1 MRVEVRPTGTGV
13 HGKMSEGTSLED
25 IESGNVA
32 YTADTA
38 AMNAILSDMN
48 AVEEAPVYIPP
59 PAPPAPEFQLPPPQ
73 PPQPQHYQPEPSF
86 PTQFPMFPQFP
97 QAQVPQ
103 PTYEKVEEAPVA
115 PPLKKNS
122 WSVLFEDMRDP
133 LVVGLLV
140 TFFSLPALHTW
151 LAKRLTW
158 AYKVGGSLSWIGFLL
173 QFAIVAGLFVT
184 YRQIMKVATGTA

>member
-1 MRVEVRPTGTGV
+1 
-13 HGKMSEGTSLED
+13 MSEGTSLEE

-32 YTADTA
+32 YTADAA

-59 PAPPAPEFQLPPPQ
+59 PQQVRIPPMQPQLQ
-73 PPQPQHYQPEPSF
+73 PQPQPHMSVQEPFEPEPF
-86 PTQFPMFPQFP
+86 QFPQFP
-97 QAQVPQ
+97 QVPQ
-103 PTYEKVEEAPVA
+103 FQQVQQTQQTQSPMYEAVEPKAQP
-115 PPLKKNS
+115 KKNA
-122 WSVLFEDMRDP
+122 WSSLFDDMREP

-140 TFFSLPALHTW
+140 TLFSLPGLHTW

-173 QFAIVAGLFVT
+173 QFVLVAGMFAT
-184 YRQIMKVATGTA
+184 YRQIMVVAGLSL

>member
-1 MRVEVRPTGTGV
+1 
-13 HGKMSEGTSLED
+13 MSEGTSLEE

-59 PAPPAPEFQLPPPQ
+59 PQVQHQPQ
-73 PPQPQHYQPEPSF
+73 VQPQYQPQPQVQPQFVQEPFQPEAAF
-86 PTQFPMFPQFP
+86 QFPQFP
-97 QAQVPQ
+97 QFPQ
-103 PTYEKVEEAPVA
+103 PAPMYEAVEEPKAQPVQHT
-115 PPLKKNS
+115 PKKNA
-122 WSVLFEDMRDP
+122 WSTAFDDIREP

-140 TFFSLPALHTW
+140 SLFSLPGLHTW

-173 QFAIVAGLFVT
+173 QFVLVSGLFAT
-184 YRQIMKVATGTA
+184 YRQIMQVAGL

>member
-1 MRVEVRPTGTGV
+1 
-13 HGKMSEGTSLED
+13 MSEGTSLEE

-59 PAPPAPEFQLPPPQ
+59 PQAPQVQQPQ
-73 PPQPQHYQPEPSF
+73 QPQYQPQPQPQFVQEPFQPEPAF
-86 PTQFPMFPQFP
+86 QFPQF
-97 QAQVPQ
+97 QQFPQ
-103 PTYEKVEEAPVA
+103 PAPMYEAVEEPKAQPVQS
-115 PPLKKNS
+115 PKKNA
-122 WSVLFEDMRDP
+122 WSTAFDDIREP

-140 TFFSLPALHTW
+140 TLFSLPALHTW

-173 QFAIVAGLFVT
+173 QFVLVSGLFAT
-184 YRQIMKVATGTA
+184 YRQIMQVAGL